1 MPCGEP
7 GPLCKLP
14 GSKIALL
21 LPRSRSWLPPLEEH
35 GYNEGTA
42 IRSIMDYIINVALIN
57 RPLTAGFDYQ
67 LSLPDDAPPPCPGA
81 RVLVPFGSSK
91 DNTGVILSVQSPAA
105 AAPAPAARKLKQA
118 QLTDRDC
125 VLGEDVF
132 ELCRWAAAYY
142 HYPQGLCFFTALPS
156 LLRAG
161 REAEFK
167 SLPAVALNPDFPADY
182 TFKNELQQRLF
193 SMLKNAPQPLFR
205 QEIKDRGISTY
216 ALRALIK
223 KGAAVETT
231 RRDSPQGSW
240 QETAAER
247 SIIRTGGPALNVE
260 QQAAADA
267 VINTQDFA
275 VFMLNGITGS
285 GKTEVY
291 LTIIAAV
298 LQRGQAALVLVPEI
312 ALTPQTVE
320 RFYQRFAVP
329 VVLMHSALS
338 DADRLNAWL
347 MMKHQ
352 KAAVLVGTRSALFT
366 PIPHLGLI
374 VIDEEHDS
382 SFKQGDGLRYHTRT
396 LAEQRA
402 RLNHCPLLL
411 GSATPSMESLYAV
424 QQGDYIPLYLTHR
437 AGPAEMPALSLIDL
451 RTEPLT
457 QGLLAGIGQTLEDE
471 IGLETVRGNQ
481 VLLFLNRRGYAHQ
494 LMCHQCGLLFTCP
507 HCDNIL
513 TVHKAG
519 HKLSCHICDCAFA
532 LPDHCPQCHAGRESL
547 IENGFGTEQIEEF
560 LKKRYPDVGVERI
573 DRDSV
578 SGKSDLEVKLGR
590 IRRRESMILVGTQM
604 LAKGHDFPDVTL
616 VGIIDI
622 DGGLFSDDF
631 RAQEYTA
638 QLLTQVAGRSGRA
651 EKPGRVLIQTHHPDN
666 LLLNQLIDP
675 NLSYS
680 DLISTQLAL
689 RQQLQLPP
697 VTCQAYLLANSLQ
710 REKAH
715 RFLLELQQA
724 LQPLLSQ
731 LPEVVLGL
739 VLSDKIE
746 KRHNRYHFHLQVTSC
761 SRSSFDDF
769 LSYAVTAAAALKS
782 GDGVRFAVDVDPL
795 TMY

>member
-1 MPCGEP
+1 
-7 GPLCKLP
+7 
-14 GSKIALL
+14 
-21 LPRSRSWLPPLEEH
+21 
-35 GYNEGTA
+35 
-42 IRSIMDYIINVALIN
+42 MDYIISVSLIN
-57 RPLTAGFDYQ
+57 RPLFTGFDYL
-67 LSLPDDAPPPCPGA
+67 LSLTDDEPPPAPGA
-81 RVLVPFGSSK
+81 RVLVPFGSTQ
-91 DNTGVILSVQSPAA
+91 DNPGVITAVRRAA
-105 AAPAPAARKLKQA
+105 AADVDAEAAANQKATPAPGARKLKQA
-118 QLTDRDC
+118 QLIDRDC
-125 VLGEDVF
+125 VFGEDVYT
-132 ELCRWAAAYY
+132 LCRYAAAYY
-142 HYPQGLCFFTALPS
+142 HYPQGQCFFTALPA
-156 LLRAG
+156 LLREG

-193 SMLKNAPQPLFR
+193 DLLKSAPQPVFR
-205 QEIKDRGISTY
+205 QEIKDRGISAY

-223 KGAAVETT
+223 KGAALETS
-231 RRDSPQGSW
+231 RRDSPEGSW
-240 QETAAER
+240 QETAAAGSVLR
-247 SIIRTGGPALNVE
+247 AAGPALNAE
-260 QQAAADA
+260 QQAAAEA
-267 VINTQDFA
+267 VIAARDFA
-275 VFMLNGITGS
+275 VFVLNGITGS

-298 LQRGQAALVLVPEI
+298 LQRRQAALVLVPEI

-352 KAAVLVGTRSALFT
+352 KAAILIGTRSALFT
-366 PIPHLGLI
+366 PIPRLGLI

-424 QQGDYIPLYLTHR
+424 QQGQYIPLYLTRR
-437 AGPAEMPALSLIDL
+437 AGPAVLPQLQLIDL

-457 QGLLAGIGQTLEDE
+457 QGLMTGIGRTLENE

-513 TVHKAG
+513 TVHKAERR
-519 HKLSCHICDCAFA
+519 LSCHICDCTFT
-532 LPDHCPQCHAGRESL
+532 LPARCPQCHAGRDSL

-573 DRDSV
+573 DRDSIK
-578 SGKSDLEVKLGR
+578 SKSDLEVKLGR
-590 IRRRESMILVGTQM
+590 IRRRESMILIGTQM

-680 DLISTQLAL
+680 DLLARLLGL

-697 VTCQAYLLANSLQ
+697 VTCQAFLLANSLQ

-724 LQPLLSQ
+724 LLPLQQQ
-731 LPEVVLGL
+731 LPEVALGM

-746 KRHNRYHFHLQVTSC
+746 KRHNRYHFHLQVTAR
-761 SRSSFDDF
+761 SRERFDEF
-769 LSYAVTAAAALKS
+769 LSLAVKTAAALKS
-782 GDGVRFAVDVDPL
+782 GAEVRFAVDVDPL
-795 TMY
+795 LMY